1 MVEEHHEGV
10 WEAEQEQ
17 EQYLRNN
24 NIRQLSLNSL
34 GTLTD
39 ISPLHLQSSILSLTS
54 VSSSTELIPELE
66 IKRLKDLLPR
76 GAAEVFDIIHLL
88 FSRENKSFNSVGR
101 FWLTRIHFSNPDISV
116 V

>member
-1 MVEEHHEGV
+1 MKVSGR
-10 WEAEQEQ
+10 
-17 EQYLRNN
+17 LNRNRNN
-24 NIRQLSLNSL
+24 TLGITTSGSCHSNSL

-101 FWLTRIHFSNPDISV
+101 FWMTRIHFSNPDISV